1 MKHEPIVMK
10 RRGMIAAFASFRR
23 HRGGASAVE
32 FALVLPLFGLILAGV
47 ADFGGALYAKFGLD
61 SAVAAAANYALVN
74 ATNVNSTSGA
84 SLATNLAT
92 ILASARATNWATG
105 TVVVNN
111 GPSATVNSSGTVT
124 SGGTASKADL
134 YYCPTGSGASVAW
147 GSSVAQGVSCT
158 GGGTAGKFIT
168 IVARR
173 SYNPIFSSY
182 GLVKNGTITAAAVVQ
197 AQ

>member
-1 MKHEPIVMK
+1 MKHEPIAMN
-10 RRGMIAAFASFRR
+10 RRGMIAALASFRF

-32 FALVLPLFGLILAGV
+32 FALVLPVFCMILAGV

-61 SAVAAAANYALVN
+61 GAVAAAANYALLN

-92 ILASARATNWATG
+92 ILASARATDWATG

-111 GPSATVNSSGTVT
+111 GPSATVNSAGTVT
-124 SGGTASKADL
+124 SGGTASNADL

-147 GSSVAQGVSCT
+147 GSSVSQGASCT
-158 GGGTAGKFIT
+158 GGGTAGKFVM
-168 IVARR
+168 IVAHRT
-173 SYNPIFSSY
+173 YNPIFSSY
-182 GLVKNGTITAAAVVQ
+182 GLIKNGTITASAIVETQ
-197 AQ
+197 